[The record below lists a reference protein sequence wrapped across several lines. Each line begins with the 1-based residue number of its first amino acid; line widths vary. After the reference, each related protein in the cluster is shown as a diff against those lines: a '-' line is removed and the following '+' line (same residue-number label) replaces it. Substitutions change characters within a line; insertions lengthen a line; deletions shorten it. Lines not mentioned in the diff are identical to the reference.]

1 MINERSLANL
11 RLPKKKREGYG
22 YRYSLS
28 QEKIDE
34 LFTYLAE
41 GMRLK
46 KAAREAK
53 ISFETARKY
62 FREGDQKR
70 GIKPLQFR
78 LTIFQDKISEKFNI
92 LLEERR
98 MKMLDV
104 ARQAITSLE
113 HGLKEMNCKCCEGK
127 GYQVDTALL
136 RQPCFGCHG
145 LGKIPGALL
154 NRSNLNHLDKL
165 IRLEVFLSGG
175 VMQKEREQK
184 IMTAEELSGGEN

>member
-62 FREGDQKR
+62 FREGDEKR

-113 HGLKEMNCKCCEGK
+113 DGLKEMSCKCCEGK
-127 GYQVDTALL
+127 GYQVDDKGIN
-136 RQPCFGCHG
+136 QPCPGCHG

-184 IMTAEELSGGEN
+184 MMTAEELSG